1 MPTWRNRLALVKA
14 ESTYG
19 TSSAPA
25 TTDALLFTELEVEQL
40 ALELAE
46 RETIQAFMGHRAS
59 LVTQRS
65 VAVNPTVEFAASGTA
80 GTAPRW
86 GALMKACGCSETIV
100 PASPGPGSVT
110 YGPVSSGFSSY
121 TLDFYADNGSTQ
133 IVAGIRG
140 NAEITMEA
148 GSIPTLAFSQMG
160 LFAAPTAL
168 ALPTPT
174 YSAQGAPVVVNSA
187 NTTSVSVHGVSAC
200 LSSFSFSLGVEMVF
214 RQLAGCTQQVI
225 ITDRK
230 PTGSITI
237 ELPAFATQNFLNLCS
252 TQATGAI
259 SWVHSG
265 GAGNIITFTA
275 STCAFDAPSI
285 SEMDQVTMITL
296 PFRALPSGSG
306 NNEFSLA
313 LT

>member
-1 MPTWRNRLALVKA
+1 MPTWRNRLALVKSEA
-14 ESTYG
+14 TYG
-19 TSSAPA
+19 TSAAPA
-25 TTDALLFTELEVEQL
+25 TTDALLFTELEVEML

-46 RETIQAFMGHRAS
+46 RETIQAFMGHRPS
-59 LVTQRS
+59 LVTQRT
-65 VAVNPTVEFAASGTA
+65 VNVNPTVEFAASGTA

-86 GALMKACGCSETIV
+86 GALLKAAGCSETIV
-100 PASPGPGSVT
+100 AATSVT
-110 YGPVSSGFSSY
+110 YAPVSSSFSSY

-133 IVAGIRG
+133 IVTGIRG

-148 GSIPTLAFSQMG
+148 GSIPTLAFTQMG

-168 ALPTPT
+168 SLPTPT
-174 YSAQGAPVVVNSA
+174 YSAPGVPVVVNSA

-200 LSSFSFSLGVEMVF
+200 LSSFSFSLGVEMVY
-214 RQLAGCTQQVI
+214 RQLAGCTQQVM
-225 ITDRK
+225 ITNRM

-237 ELPAFATQNFLNLCS
+237 ELPAFATQNFVNLCS

-259 SWVHSG
+259 SWIHSG

-275 STCAFDAPSI
+275 STCAFDAPTI
-285 SEMDQVTMITL
+285 QEMDQVTMITL